1 MLPRSRF
8 LAGACGIALMLP
20 ARATAA
26 AKVVIQYDWLMS
38 NGQIGD
44 VVALKRGFFRD
55 AGLDVELSPGGPNA
69 TAAAPVISGHAQLG
83 QLSDSGQVMF
93 ARNSGIPIKIIAA
106 GLRVA
111 PFAFYSLPK
120 NPIRSP
126 HDMIG
131 KRIGIQPT
139 ARYVLEA
146 ILAKN
151 AIDPAKV
158 AVTDVG
164 ADMTPLAAGRVDAIT
179 GWITNAKEMSIFSGP
194 LVSLSMESAGLP
206 SYGDTYFATDDAI
219 AKSSD
224 QLARFIRALAQG
236 WDWTYQYPSDAVDIA
251 AAEYPELDS
260 SVEKRI
266 MPTVLRLTF
275 DKDTARDGWGTFRPE
290 RLAAQMR
297 AYAAV
302 GLLKNS
308 LRVEDVYS
316 MKILRDTVRA
326 KRG

>member
-1 MLPRSRF
+1 
-8 LAGACGIALMLP
+8 
-20 ARATAA
+20 
-26 AKVVIQYDWLMS
+26 MS

-106 GLRVA
+106 GMRIA
-111 PFAFYSLPK
+111 PFAFYSLPQR
-120 NPIRSP
+120 PIRTP
-126 HDMIG
+126 RDMIG

-139 ARYVLEA
+139 ARYVLDA

-151 AIDPAKV
+151 KIDPAKV

-164 ADMTPLAAGRVDAIT
+164 DDMTPLAAGRVDAIT

-206 SYGDTYFATDDAI
+206 SYGDTYFATDAAI
-219 AKSSD
+219 ANSTD

-236 WDWTYQYPSDAVDIA
+236 WAWTYAHPSDAVDIA
-251 AAEYPELDS
+251 AAEYPELDAA
-260 SVEKRI
+260 VEKRI

-275 DKDTARDGWGTFRPE
+275 DKDTARDGWGTFRAQ

-302 GLLKNS
+302 GLLKSS
-308 LRVEDVYS
+308 LRVEDVAS
-316 MKILRDTVRA
+316 SSILQQTAASRP
-326 KRG
+326 KLG

>member
-1 MLPRSRF
+1 MLP
-8 LAGACGIALMLP
+8 LGA
-20 ARATAA
+20 RAA
-26 AKVVIQYDWLMS
+26 AKVVVQYDWLMS

-69 TAAAPVISGHAQLG
+69 TAAAPVISGHAQVG

-93 ARNSGIPIKIIAA
+93 ARNAGIPIKIIAA
-106 GLRVA
+106 GMRVA

-120 NPIRSP
+120 NPIRTP

-146 ILAKN
+146 ILVKN
-151 AIDPAKV
+151 KIDPGKV

-179 GWITNAKEMSIFSGP
+179 GWVTNAKEMSIFSGP
-194 LVSLSMESAGLP
+194 LVSLSMEQAGLP

-219 AKSSD
+219 ARNAD

-236 WDWTYQYPSDAVDIA
+236 WDWTSQHPDEAVDIA
-251 AAEYPELDS
+251 AAEYPELDAS
-260 SVEKRI
+260 IEKRI

-302 GLLKNS
+302 GLIKSS

-316 MKILRDTVRA
+316 MKVLRETVRA
-326 KRG
+326 RHA